1 MFFTLL
7 AKLREDINEIIKEN
21 IIIICQKEEYT
32 NIKEY

>member
-21 IIIICQKEEYT
+21 IIICQKEEYINT
-32 NIKEY
+32 KEH